1 MAKVYNN
8 MVSGPEY
15 DQTPTRNAISFYQ
28 DYLILFP
35 QEAGVANAEEGLDK
49 MRDTYARSRLVMG
62 DFYYY
67 YRNNNIAASIFY
79 NETITL
85 APNSPAADEARVQL
99 QKIKDG
105 VLPPMTPYDWFW
117 GRYEKPT
124 IDQFDDQTQVSNLA
138 NEQFQIMSLEDFLQT
153 PGASL
158 GEKINADGSV
168 QAYEGLAP
176 IYGEPLDEY
185 LFDDGFYQW
194 TSDEIQSI
202 Q

>member
-1 MAKVYNN
+1 
-8 MVSGPEY
+8 MVEGPEY
-15 DQTPTRNAISFYQ
+15 DQAPTRNAISFYQ

-35 QEAGVANAEEGLDK
+35 KEAGVSKAEEGLDK

-85 APNSPAADEARVQL
+85 APDSPAAEEARTQL
-99 QKIKDG
+99 KKIKDG
-105 VLPPMTPYDWFW
+105 VLAPMTPYDWIW

-124 IDQFDDQTQVSNLA
+124 IDQF
-138 NEQFQIMSLEDFLQT
+138 NEESRVENMENEMFDIMSVDDFLKT
-153 PGASL
+153 PGASVFETI
-158 GEKINADGSV
+158 GPDGSV
-168 QAYEGLAP
+168 KTYEGLAP
-176 IYGEPLDEY
+176 VYGAPLDEF

-194 TSDEIQSI
+194 TSDEIEKAE
-202 Q
+202 